1 MKMGSIYAIGDIHGC
16 YDKLMK
22 LMEKILKFY
31 DPVKDTLVFLGD
43 YIDRGP
49 DSFPVTEYL
58 IGLKRQ
64 IPGIVFLRG
73 NHEEMLGQYLLGLDR
88 SSYLANG
95 GRQTLESYMAHNPGG
110 GMQTVP
116 RDHLHFYSSLSLYY
130 ASEEYIFVHAGIRE
144 KVPLEEQTSEDL
156 LWIRSQFVHSTY
168 NFGKKVVFGHTP
180 FPEPLVQ
187 KNKIGIDTG
196 AVYGNRLTCV
206 KLPEMEFYQA

>member
-1 MKMGSIYAIGDIHGC
+1 MGSIYAIGDIHGC
-16 YDKLMK
+16 YDKLLK

-31 DPVKDTLVFLGD
+31 DPAKDALVFLGD

-49 DSFPVTEYL
+49 DSFSVTEYL

-64 IPGIVFLRG
+64 IPDIVFLKG
-73 NHEEMLGQYLLGLDR
+73 NHEEMFGQYLLGLDR

-95 GRQTLESYMAHNPGG
+95 GRQTLESYMAHNSGG
-110 GMQTVP
+110 SVQTVP
-116 RDHLHFYSSLSLYY
+116 REHLHFYSSLSLYY
-130 ASEEYIFVHAGIRE
+130 TSEEYIFVHAGIRE
-144 KVPLEEQTSEDL
+144 KIPLENQTSEDL
-156 LWIRSQFVHSTY
+156 LWIRSHFVRSTY
-168 NFGKKVVFGHTP
+168 NFGKQVVFGHTP

-206 KLPEMEFYQA
+206 KLPEMEFYQV